1 MGEHQLR
8 TFVNGVLSE
17 LTELKKSGV
26 TEEEIDSRFE
36 SIASLYN
43 IVNCYAEVAKCN
55 IRVLK
60 PRNELLVQNKEYANW
75 DTIEK
80 NWSGG
85 ERQIARIS
93 MFISFL
99 NHLRKARF
107 AKEMSWKFLVFDNPF
122 DKMQSE
128 HVVRPMAELAKKTNT
143 QLLCFTGVNDNVI
156 QQEFDTIISNE
167 YVYQHGSLILSSET
181 EHKKDQIGLNVLSY
195 AK

>member
-1 MGEHQLR
+1 H
-8 TFVNGVLSE
+8 TFDKL
-17 LTELKKSGV
+17 
-26 TEEEIDSRFE
+26 
-36 SIASLYN
+36 ASLYN
-43 IVNCYAEVAKCN
+43 IVNCYADVTKCN

-60 PRNELLVQNKEYANW
+60 PRNELLAMNKEYANW
-75 DTIEK
+75 DSIEAD
-80 NWSGG
+80 WSGG

-107 AKEMSWKFLVFDNPF
+107 AKEMSWKFLIFDNPF

-128 HVVRPMAELAKKTNT
+128 HVVRPMVELAKRTKT

-156 QQEFDTIISNE
+156 QKEFDTIISNE
-167 YVYQHGSLILSSET
+167 YIQQHGKLLLSSET
-181 EHKKDQIGLNVLSY
+181 EHKKDQLGLNVLSY